1 MATTKK
7 ETEAKAPAKKATNTK
22 ANAGKVEKMEEKK
35 VAVDVSVVKDEKGKV
50 KKTREQNT
58 ITNEQLKAL
67 TAENLVEFLES
78 ISFRGEARKN
88 FHTRFEAENPAL
100 TNAFIEWRT
109 AKEAKKANKKSSYNG
124 EDKQLASLLDKVAW
138 YCNAYASQEE
148 LKKIIADVKTAV
160 ASVTDKKKIK
170 KENNK
175 NFKTLEKIDDKII
188 EAYMEMKKNK

>member
-7 ETEAKAPAKKATNTK
+7 ETEVKAPAKKATNTK
-22 ANAGKVEKMEEKK
+22 ANAEKVEKMDEKK

-109 AKEAKKANKKSSYNG
+109 AKEAEKANKKSSYNG
-124 EDKQLASLLDKVAW
+124 EDKQLASLLNKVAW
-138 YCNAYASQEE
+138 YCNAYANKDE
-148 LKKIIADVKTAV
+148 LEKIIADVKTAV
-160 ASVTDKKKIK
+160 ASVTDKKAMMKENSKKFKKLKNYTAEELEAYLAIIK
-170 KENNK
+170 K
-175 NFKTLEKIDDKII
+175 
-188 EAYMEMKKNK
+188 

>member
-35 VAVDVSVVKDEKGKV
+35 VADVSVVKDEKGKV

-67 TAENLVEFLES
+67 TAENVVEFLES

-170 KENNK
+170 KENNYRSLYG
-175 NFKTLEKIDDKII
+175 NEK
-188 EAYMEMKKNK
+188 E